1 METQKTLNLTLFSA
15 LALISALA
23 LYHQLDDFAHLK
35 NAEGVLTD
43 MRSLVLWEI
52 RVPRIGLAV
61 LTGTCLAL
69 AGNAM
74 QGIFQNPL
82 ASPGLLGSSAGA
94 TAASVLILYYF
105 SVPFT
110 LLLFGGVA
118 GALASFLLVYAIA
131 KNHGTTMMILSG
143 LAVNMLLGAVIA
155 FQRRKPMG
163 IGGTLPLATRLIGV
177 GSIGYP
183 VNFLT
188 NCIGWYGLFVST
200 ASLHR
205 FAHLWRRN
213 RRHHGY

>member
-1 METQKTLNLTLFSA
+1 METQKTLNLILFSA
-15 LALISALA
+15 LVLISALA

-110 LLLFGGVA
+110 
-118 GALASFLLVYAIA
+118 
-131 KNHGTTMMILSG
+131 
-143 LAVNMLLGAVIA
+143 
-155 FQRRKPMG
+155 RP
-163 IGGTLPLATRLIGV
+163 
-177 GSIGYP
+177 
-183 VNFLT
+183 
-188 NCIGWYGLFVST
+188 
-200 ASLHR
+200 
-205 FAHLWRRN
+205 
-213 RRHHGY
+213 